1 VSLYAELAQRIE
13 RRTGKSIDE
22 LRSMTISELR
32 CEAEKKHGPMHVT
45 KEWPLIGRGSVMG
58 DYVVSR
64 DEIERQLDDALHDDG

>member
-1 VSLYAELAQRIE
+1 
-13 RRTGKSIDE
+13 
-22 LRSMTISELR
+22 MTISELR